1 MVTGYYGLPG
11 DTATGSSS
19 EEHEHYCSSWR
30 LTPRLFTNIFFE
42 GRGDGGGLCSLTGK
56 SFIGHARQ
64 HEHSDTRAPPP
75 SSRARLKAPAL
86 GLRAY
91 TRRASELHRSSLGQT
106 EIFYYT
112 DSFRKLNPTGGI
124 MKSPKLKTP
133 GRSIFIIYY
142 HSYYL

>member
-1 MVTGYYGLPG
+1 MMLVLVCPCGHWVLWSAWWHSNWILIRRTWALLLLLAANTTVVYKHLLWGGG
-11 DTATGSSS
+11 
-19 EEHEHYCSSWR
+19 E
-30 LTPRLFTNIFFE
+30 
-42 GRGDGGGLCSLTGK
+42 GGGLCSLTGK

-86 GLRAY
+86 GPRAY

-112 DSFRKLNPTGGI
+112 DSFRKFPDI
-124 MKSPKLKTP
+124 LKPDWWHHEVPETEDS
-133 GRSIFIIYY
+133 R
-142 HSYYL
+142 